1 MTAHSG
7 DCQDRAWGG
16 RARLLGGLF
25 YNYKILAIGR
35 PFWRSC
41 LEWLPPNFSDRF
53 NCMNVLLQLVVGALV
68 GILVGITGTGGAFVI
83 PALIYVFRMEQLRA
97 QGTALMISSLP
108 IWFIA
113 FIPYAR
119 ARHFDLQLGL
129 LIAAGICAGSYFGAS
144 WAQHLPLP
152 LLRRVLG
159 SVLVLV
165 GVRFLYQ
172 G

>member
-1 MTAHSG
+1 MSPENSSVA
-7 DCQDRAWGG
+7 
-16 RARLLGGLF
+16 F
-25 YNYKILAIGR
+25 VYNAAGKS
-35 PFWRSC
+35 PH
-41 LEWLPPNFSDRF
+41 FSRKVQNTNIF
-53 NCMNVLLQLVVGALV
+53 LQLLVGAVV

-119 ARHFDLQLGL
+119 SHHFDLKLGL
-129 LIAAGICAGSYFGAS
+129 LIALGICIGSYFGAAC
-144 WAQHLPLP
+144 AQHLPMP
-152 LLRRVLG
+152 ILRRVLG
-159 SVLVLV
+159 IVLVLI
-165 GVRFLYQ
+165 GARFLYQ

>member
-1 MTAHSG
+1 
-7 DCQDRAWGG
+7 
-16 RARLLGGLF
+16 
-25 YNYKILAIGR
+25 
-35 PFWRSC
+35 
-41 LEWLPPNFSDRF
+41 
-53 NCMNVLLQLVVGALV
+53 MNILLQLLVGAAV

-83 PALIYVFRMEQLRA
+83 PALIYVFRTEQLRA

-119 ARHFDLQLGL
+119 SHQYDLKLGL
-129 LIAAGICAGSYFGAS
+129 LMALGICVGSYFGAA

-152 LLRRVLG
+152 VLRRVLG

-165 GVRFLYQ
+165 GARFLLQ

>member
-1 MTAHSG
+1 MS
-7 DCQDRAWGG
+7 
-16 RARLLGGLF
+16 
-25 YNYKILAIGR
+25 
-35 PFWRSC
+35 
-41 LEWLPPNFSDRF
+41 
-53 NCMNVLLQLVVGALV
+53 VLLQIVIGALV

-83 PALIYVFRMEQLRA
+83 PALIYVFRMDQLRA

-119 ARHFDLQLGL
+119 SQHFDLRLGL
-129 LIAAGICAGSYFGAS
+129 LIAVGICVGSYFGAS

-152 LLRRVLG
+152 VLRRVLG
-159 SVLVLV
+159 SVLILV
-165 GVRFLYQ
+165 GVRFLYR

>member
-1 MTAHSG
+1 
-7 DCQDRAWGG
+7 
-16 RARLLGGLF
+16 
-25 YNYKILAIGR
+25 
-35 PFWRSC
+35 
-41 LEWLPPNFSDRF
+41 
-53 NCMNVLLQLVVGALV
+53 MNVLLQLLMGALV

-119 ARHFDLQLGL
+119 ARHFDLRLGM
-129 LIAAGICAGSYFGAS
+129 LIAAGICVGSYFGAS

-152 LLRRVLG
+152 VLRRVLG

-165 GVRFLYQ
+165 GLRFLYR

>member
-1 MTAHSG
+1 MPSA
-7 DCQDRAWGG
+7 
-16 RARLLGGLF
+16 
-25 YNYKILAIGR
+25 
-35 PFWRSC
+35 
-41 LEWLPPNFSDRF
+41 
-53 NCMNVLLQLVVGALV
+53 CMNILLKLLVGAAV

-83 PALIYVFRMEQLRA
+83 PALIYVFRTEQLRA

-119 ARHFDLQLGL
+119 SHQYDLKLGL
-129 LIAAGICAGSYFGAS
+129 LMALGICVGSYFGAA

-152 LLRRVLG
+152 VLRRVLG

-165 GVRFLYQ
+165 GARFLLQ

>member
-1 MTAHSG
+1 
-7 DCQDRAWGG
+7 
-16 RARLLGGLF
+16 
-25 YNYKILAIGR
+25 
-35 PFWRSC
+35 
-41 LEWLPPNFSDRF
+41 
-53 NCMNVLLQLVVGALV
+53 MNVLLQLLVGAVV

-119 ARHFDLQLGL
+119 SRHFDLRLGL
-129 LIAAGICAGSYFGAS
+129 LIAAGICVGSYFGAS

-152 LLRRVLG
+152 VLRRVLG
-159 SVLVLV
+159 SVLVLI
-165 GVRFLYQ
+165 GLRFLYQ